1 MKQRPLLHS
10 SLIAAHL
17 LVFETQLL
25 GLIFLTHNSVY
36 PEITRARI
44 LRDCLGWKKKE
55 EVESCSI

>member
-17 LVFETQLL
+17 LAFETQLL

-36 PEITRARI
+36 PEIIWARTS
-44 LRDCLGWKKKE
+44 RDCLGWKEKE
-55 EVESCSI
+55 EEESCSI